1 MLTPTGSSPEA
12 ESRLTF
18 GVELEFLLATVPRG
32 GENPHPSDP
41 REVDPRILADEDSI
55 NYDIE
60 RKMEEVSIPATV
72 KESEC
77 GNSGEV
83 AAATATNW
91 ILKTDVTV
99 GPGAQSPSTRKYYQ
113 YGMEITSPPYYYD
126 AATRRAVE
134 TVVRALRNNYLVRV
148 NESTGLHVHVG
159 NGYHGFEWP
168 ILRNFMAI
176 AWTYER
182 QIVLMIPEA
191 RLDNIYCKSLYEESS
206 LGRSNPGLTRL
217 EFLNRILS
225 LTDNLQV
232 VKELGRKCAG
242 FNIRNLNPPFRSNS
256 GKRTIEFRHHP
267 GTLDP
272 ESILHWLHICVKLV
286 EKACL
291 IKNEEKLLEQLQAD
305 VEKPIGFEDKNSV
318 TTVDYLMWL
327 GCPSQAY
334 YYGKQLI
341 SDKVQVEKRIRDA
354 AEEEARSLTTQ
365 PAGLPRNI
373 QVVLN
378 DALGIKPKMG
388 DGDDVS
394 ESS

>member
-1 MLTPTGSSPEA
+1 MITPTGPSPEA

-18 GVELEFLLATVPRG
+18 GVELEFLLATVLKG

-60 RKMEEVSIPATV
+60 RKLEEVGIPATV
-72 KESEC
+72 MEYEYGNTKE
-77 GNSGEV
+77 V
-83 AAATATNW
+83 TAATATNW
-91 ILKTDVTV
+91 ILKTDITV
-99 GPGAQSPSTRKYYQ
+99 GPGVQSPSTGNYCQ

-126 AATRRAVE
+126 AATRKAVE

-148 NESTGLHVHVG
+148 NESTGLHVHIG

-176 AWTYER
+176 AWTYQR
-182 QIVLMIPEA
+182 QILLMIPEA
-191 RLDNIYCKSLYEESS
+191 RVNSMYCRSLYEESP
-206 LGRSNPGLTRL
+206 LGRNNPGLTRL

-225 LTDNLQV
+225 FTDNGQV
-232 VKELGRKCAG
+232 VGELGRKCAG
-242 FNIRNLNPPFRSNS
+242 FNIRNLKPPFRSDF

-267 GTLDP
+267 GTLDS
-272 ESILHWLHICVKLV
+272 ESILHWVHICVKLV

-291 IKNEEKLLEQLQAD
+291 IKNEEDLFEQLRAD
-305 VEKPIGFEDKNSV
+305 VEKPVGFGDKNNV

-341 SDKVQVEKRIRDA
+341 SDKVRVEKRIRDA
-354 AEEEARSLTTQ
+354 AEKEAKSLATQ
-365 PAGLPRNI
+365 PAGLPQNI
-373 QVVLN
+373 LGILGN
-378 DALGIKPKMG
+378 ALG
-388 DGDDVS
+388 VS
-394 ESS
+394 NR